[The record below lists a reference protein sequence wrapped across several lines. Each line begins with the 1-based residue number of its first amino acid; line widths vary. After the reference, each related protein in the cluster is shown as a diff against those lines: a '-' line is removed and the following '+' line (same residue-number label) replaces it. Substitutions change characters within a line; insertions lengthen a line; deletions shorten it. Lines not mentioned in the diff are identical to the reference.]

1 MITKA
6 QILAVVAP
14 EIIAS
19 KDESAIAAAFAST
32 LEQVPLNTEIGV
44 GTILDVM
51 GLDAGNA
58 FLDVIF
64 TQPQFRYIKLVIEAG
79 KLDVSLT
86 SVRDY
91 IDQLSS
97 LGVMPAESAAALKG
111 LGRQAATVSAYDV
124 AMAFER
130 G

>member
-1 MITKA
+1 MITKS
-6 QILAVVAP
+6 QILAAVAP
-14 EIIAS
+14 ELIVT

-32 LEQVPLNTEIGV
+32 LEQVPLKTEIGV

-51 GLDAGNA
+51 GLDAGNS

-86 SVRDY
+86 SVRDH

-97 LGVMPAESAAALKG
+97 LGVMSAESAAALKA
-111 LGRQAATVSAYDV
+111 LGRQPATVSAYDV

>member
-1 MITKA
+1 MVTKA

-32 LEQVPLNTEIGV
+32 LEQVPLKTEIGV

-51 GLDAGNA
+51 GLDAGNS

-86 SVRDY
+86 S
-91 IDQLSS
+91 IS
-97 LGVMPAESAAALKG
+97 
-111 LGRQAATVSAYDV
+111 
-124 AMAFER
+124 
-130 G
+130 